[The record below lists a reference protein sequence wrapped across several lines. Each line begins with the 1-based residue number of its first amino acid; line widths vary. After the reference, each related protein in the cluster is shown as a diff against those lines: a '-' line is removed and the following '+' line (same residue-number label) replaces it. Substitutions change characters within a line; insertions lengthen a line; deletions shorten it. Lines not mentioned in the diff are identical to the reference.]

1 MSKNVI
7 NESTDNDL
15 TWLLRLWLIP
25 GAPPAL
31 DRRLARSFHWL
42 TDYQLGI
49 ASPRVSPCSTTKNTE
64 VTMKRCNACDEEIAD
79 KFSFCPVDGTPLNDL
94 AAAVMG
100 QNPEADH
107 DCFALKEQAINGAKN
122 DQFNLT
128 IISEIGLT
136 RRLASEVSFLA
147 TRLVL
152 AWPDFKRDP
161 LAFSL
166 HALNT
171 LTAWLRR
178 TLLAPDALAGGL
190 TAMLLVLTAVVALL
204 LFGRASKP
212 VGDSVAELDEPV
224 QIIDLRPLTKDVPF
238 EGNGVGANGKGRVG
252 FASGK
257 GEGARPELRQSRGG
271 GGSGDHDRKPVQ
283 QGTVAQPSEIPAP
296 INPPLPN
303 PALPQAGIDIDP
315 ALWKSM
321 PAAVFGDPRS
331 KSTVASKGSG
341 DGGGVGNGNGLGN
354 GDGDGNGV
362 GPGKNGN
369 MGGGEKDPGGG
380 GPSGAPGGND
390 PRDRNFVFPPSQVSQ
405 RPRVLAKPEAGY
417 TEEARKSATTGTV
430 VLRAIFSDSGEVTGI
445 RAVKS
450 LPFGLTERAIA
461 AARRIRF
468 VPAVKDG
475 HPVSVYMQLEYVF
488 NLY

>member
-1 MSKNVI
+1 
-7 NESTDNDL
+7 
-15 TWLLRLWLIP
+15 
-25 GAPPAL
+25 
-31 DRRLARSFHWL
+31 
-42 TDYQLGI
+42 
-49 ASPRVSPCSTTKNTE
+49 
-64 VTMKRCNACDEEIAD
+64 MKRCNACDEEVAD

-94 AAAVMG
+94 AAEVMG
-100 QNPEADH
+100 HNPDATH
-107 DCFALKEQAINGAKN
+107 DFFALNERTINGAKN
-122 DQFNLT
+122 DEFNLT
-128 IISEIGLT
+128 IIGEIGLA
-136 RRLASEVSFLA
+136 RRLADEISFLA

-152 AWPDFKRDP
+152 AWPEFKRDP

-166 HALNT
+166 DALKT
-171 LTAWLRR
+171 LTVWLRR

-190 TAMLLVLTAVVALL
+190 TALLLVFTAVVALL
-204 LFGRASKP
+204 LFGRAPKP
-212 VGDSVAELDEPV
+212 VGTYVAELDEPV
-224 QIIDLRPLTKDVPF
+224 QFIDLRPLAKDVPF
-238 EGNGVGANGKGRVG
+238 EGNGVGANDKGRVG

-257 GEGARPELRQSRGG
+257 GEGSRPELRQSRGG
-271 GGSGDHDRKPVQ
+271 GGSGNHDPKPVQ
-283 QGTVAQPSEIPAP
+283 RGTVAQPSEIPAP

-303 PALPQAGIDIDP
+303 PALPLAGTDIDP

-321 PAAVFGDPRS
+321 PAAYFGDPRS

-341 DGGGVGNGNGLGN
+341 NGGGVGNGDGLGN

-369 MGGGEKDPGGG
+369 IGGGEKDPGGG

-390 PRDRNFVFPPSQVSQ
+390 PRDPNFVFKTNQVSQ

-417 TEEARKSATTGTV
+417 TEEARKSAITGTV

-450 LPFGLTERAIA
+450 LPDGLTEKAIA
-461 AARRIRF
+461 AARKIRF